1 MQVDDPEVES
11 VVESRLDKLLEW
23 LASKSESVEVAVRL
37 SFYERR
43 TKQTFGWFGGAT
55 EERLYWEQWRV
66 PLRVHRA
73 PGAEVASSLKGA
85 VERSV
90 FFVLSAVN
98 DKREHI
104 PPVSATSSGAV
115 SHPFEIGLPGDATTG
130 VALKRLVTSARPP
143 VNVL

>member
-1 MQVDDPEVES
+1 VQVDDPEVES
-11 VVESRLDKLLEW
+11 VVESRLDALLSW
-23 LASKSESVEVAVRL
+23 LANRSSASVSEVAVRL
-37 SFYERR
+37 SFYELR
-43 TKQTFGWFGGAT
+43 TKQTWFGGAS

-73 PGAEVASSLKGA
+73 PGAVASSLKGA

-90 FFVLSAVN
+90 FYILRAVN
-98 DKREHI
+98 DKKEHI

-115 SHPFEIGLPGDATTG
+115 SHPFEIGLPGDAGTTG

-143 VNVL
+143 LHVL

>member
-1 MQVDDPEVES
+1 MES
-11 VVESRLDKLLEW
+11 VVESRLDAFLSW
-23 LASKSESVEVAVRL
+23 LASKSAESDSLLVAVRL
-37 SFYERR
+37 SFYELR
-43 TKQTFGWFGGAT
+43 TKQTWFGGAT

-66 PLRVHRA
+66 PLRIHRA
-73 PGAEVASSLKGA
+73 PGTSLLKA
-85 VERSV
+85 VVESNV
-90 FFVLSAVN
+90 FYILRAVN

-130 VALKRLVTSARPP
+130 AALKRLVTSARPP